1 MSDEYRN
8 RKVVLVGGPPATG
21 KSASLWQLV
30 EKHGDRMAY
39 INLDG
44 KTAGLP
50 FDRSKINDFIT
61 PADSLEVNPGARYLE
76 AKEDIDWI
84 VVDTLSFWFD
94 QLEKQHVI
102 FSDDSR
108 GNWGKVY
115 ATEIQSLLHFAN
127 NVSKKNWVFL
137 THTATDDEAIN
148 FIKHTKASVKGATA
162 KRGLEAYFDV
172 VIYTYMYE
180 TDNEDSPLG
189 YGFQVKKTKDTI
201 GFSVRSPLGM
211 FPKPYLKSN
220 NILKVFDYMDKYN
233 NERPDIAML
242 DPEED

>member
-1 MSDEYRN
+1 MSESYRN
-8 RKVVLVGGPPATG
+8 RKVVLLGGPPGTG
-21 KSASLWQLV
+21 KTASLWDLI
-30 EKHGDRMAY
+30 EKHGERLAY

-50 FDRSKINDFIT
+50 FDQSKVNEFIT

-76 AKEDIDWI
+76 DRDDIDWV

-94 QLEKQHVI
+94 QIEKQHVI

-137 THTATDDEAIN
+137 THTATDEEAVN
-148 FIKHTKASVKGATA
+148 FVKHTKATVKGATG

-172 VIYTYMYE
+172 VIFTNVYE
-180 TDNEDSPLG
+180 TGNEENPLG
-189 YGFQVKKTKDTI
+189 YGLQVKKTRDTL
-201 GFSVRSPLGM
+201 GFSVRSPMGM
-211 FPKPYLKSN
+211 FPTPFLKSN
-220 NILKVFDYMDKYN
+220 NILRVFKYMDEYN
-233 NERPDIAML
+233 DNRPVVQML
-242 DPEED
+242 DPDE